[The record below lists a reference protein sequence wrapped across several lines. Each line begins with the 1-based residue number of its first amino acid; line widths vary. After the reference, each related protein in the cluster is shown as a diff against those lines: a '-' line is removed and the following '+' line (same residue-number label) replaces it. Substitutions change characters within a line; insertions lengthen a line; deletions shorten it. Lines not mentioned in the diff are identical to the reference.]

1 VICYNQISIAH
12 PKQLNI
18 TKHCILNQL
27 KPDWFGGPLNCIAAV
42 GYFLAAFAIYTGF
55 PILILAVVRDLP
67 PRFSVPD
74 GWGGFVFWRIMLTTQ
89 LKENGHKP
97 AAAMVV
103 GGGIGGMRSALD
115 LADAGLKVFLI
126 EQAPCLGGRV
136 AQLGYMFPQHDCVLC
151 RGTPDHGYGC
161 TRPSI
166 SPAYLQYNQ
175 HPNIDIMTNTYVI
188 DIEGQAGEFSVSLR
202 QEPRYVD
209 VTRCINCGYC
219 SEICPVELPDSYQ
232 QGLATRKVIHKTA
245 ARAAPDAY
253 HIDRVPYCDECGK
266 CVEVCPSKA
275 IDLNEQPHL
284 ISIEVGAII
293 LALGFQIFD
302 PSELDEYGYR
312 RFPNVLHAMDY
323 ERLASRSGPT
333 EGLVV
338 RPSDQT
344 QPKSIAWLQC
354 IGSRDQNHAYCSSI
368 CCMYATKEAML
379 AKQRL
384 AGNVDCTVFIMDE
397 RAFNKEYAAY
407 FEKARNQHHIQYER
421 CRVSQ
426 IHEDPLTKDLILHFS
441 TPDGSLREERYEMV
455 VLAAGLQPPQSGQHF
470 TQMLDLGLN
479 QYGFCETDKFTPLQ
493 TGHSGVFVAGAF
505 SSPKEIVETIIDA
518 SGAAAE
524 VMRLMNNHLN
534 THTYSRAMPFLT
546 KGLFPP
552 EKDTANEP
560 AQVGV
565 FVCKC
570 GGVISDLIDLHHL
583 TNKIDKMPAVV
594 SSSILEFACFPEGLA
609 HIREQIHSQNL
620 NRVVVAGCSNRT
632 HDSLFQKTV
641 REAGLN
647 PYLVELVNL
656 KEQCIRV
663 HRWQP
668 ELANQKSVELT
679 RMAVGRVSAAQPIH
693 KKKHNVRPSALVI
706 GGGVSG
712 MTAALAIADSGYDAV
727 IVERSDL
734 LGGNLQD
741 MWYVAEGY
749 NPRRLGRDLI
759 NRVRAHQHITT
770 FVRTEVVNQ
779 TGHIGFYQT
788 ELETCLPDHA
798 PDRFSVEHGVTIV
811 ATGARESHEHAW
823 LRIPQVITQRELED
837 RIIHQ
842 PEKIAALHDVVMI
855 QCVRSENAPD
865 YCSRV
870 CCTNTMKN
878 AIRLKLF
885 NPDCRVT
892 VVYKNIITYGFREE
906 FYNEARKLGV
916 IFVRYTDDE
925 PPQLVPTHQGQ
936 QVIVKVRDLS
946 LNRWLELSADIVPLS
961 MSITPSEGTAKLANI
976 LRVPLSSE
984 GFFDEAQMKLR
995 PMDFMREGIFLA
1007 GMAHYPK
1014 FIEESISHALAAA
1027 ARALTILSQRDSLYL
1042 GGVVAVVDPDKCVGC
1057 LTCTR
1062 TCPFEIPRVIQAEG
1076 RPGVGG
1082 LGGAAF
1088 IDDAL
1093 CQGCGT
1099 CTGECPA
1106 NAIQLVNYSDEQ
1118 MMLREIQGIGEWV
1131 AS

>member
-1 VICYNQISIAH
+1 MPINDM
-12 PKQLNI
+12 
-18 TKHCILNQL
+18 
-27 KPDWFGGPLNCIAAV
+27 PD
-42 GYFLAAFAIYTGF
+42 TH
-55 PILILAVVRDLP
+55 
-67 PRFSVPD
+67 
-74 GWGGFVFWRIMLTTQ
+74 Q
-89 LKENGHKP
+89 KP
-97 AAAMVV
+97 AAALVV

-115 LADAGLKVFLI
+115 LADAGLKVYLV
-126 EQAPCLGGRV
+126 EQTPCLGGRV

-175 HPNIDIMTNTYVI
+175 HPNIKILTNTHVI
-188 DIEGQAGEFSVSLR
+188 DIEGQAGDFSVSLR

-209 VTRCINCGYC
+209 VDRCINCGYC
-219 SEICPVELPDSYQ
+219 SEVCPVVLPDPYQ
-232 QGLATRKVIHKTA
+232 QGMATRKAAHKTA

-253 HIDRVPYCDECGK
+253 HIDRGPYCDDCGK
-266 CVEVCPSKA
+266 CVEVCPSQA
-275 IDLNEQPHL
+275 IDLTESARL
-284 ISIEVGAII
+284 LSVEVGAVI
-293 LALGFQIFD
+293 LALGFQIYD
-302 PSELDEYGYR
+302 PTELDEYGYK

-338 RPSDQT
+338 RPSDQRR
-344 QPKSIAWLQC
+344 PESIAWLQC
-354 IGSRDQNHAYCSSI
+354 IGSRDQNNAYCSSI

-384 AGNVDCTVFIMDE
+384 KGEVDCTIFIMDE

-407 FEKARNQHHIQYER
+407 FEKARQQHHIQYER

-426 IHEDPLTKDLILHFS
+426 IHEDPQTKDLILHFS
-441 TPDGSLREERYEMV
+441 EPDGTLREERYEMV
-455 VLAAGLQPPQSGQHF
+455 VLAAGLQPPESGQHF
-470 TQMLDLGLN
+470 MQMLDLELN
-479 QYGFCETDKFTPLQ
+479 QYGFCQTDKFTPLQ

-524 VMRLMNNHLN
+524 VMRLLNDRLN
-534 THTYSRAMPFLT
+534 TYEYSRKLPFISEN
-546 KGLFPP
+546 GLIP
-552 EKDTANEP
+552 EKDVSQELP
-560 AQVGV
+560 RIGV
-565 FVCKC
+565 FTCNC
-570 GGVISDLIDLHHL
+570 GGTLGDLINITHL
-583 TNKIDKMPAVV
+583 TQKATQWPDVV
-594 SSSILEFACFPEGLA
+594 AAETLEYACFAEGLE
-609 HIREQIHSQNL
+609 HIREQIRTQNL
-620 NRVVVAGCSNRT
+620 NRVVIAGCSNRT

-641 REAGLN
+641 RQTGLN
-647 PYLVELVNL
+647 PYLIELVNL
-656 KEQCIRV
+656 KEQCGRV

-668 ELANQKSVELT
+668 DLAHQKAVELT
-679 RMAVGRVSAAQPIH
+679 RMAVGRVAAAQPVH

-706 GGGVSG
+706 GGGLAG

-727 IVERSDL
+727 IIERTER

-749 NPRRLGRDLI
+749 NPRRLGRDLV
-759 NRVRAHQHITT
+759 NRVRAHQHVSVFTH
-770 FVRTEVVNQ
+770 TEVIGQ
-779 TGHIGFYQT
+779 RGHIGFYVT
-788 ELETCLPDHA
+788 ELETRR
-798 PDRFSVEHGVTIV
+798 PDRPAERFTLEHGVTIV
-811 ATGARESHEHAW
+811 ATGAGESHEHPW
-823 LRIPQVITQRELED
+823 LHIPQVITQRDLEN

-842 PEKIAALHDVVMI
+842 PEMIAALRDAVMI
-855 QCVRSENAPD
+855 QCVRSEGAPE

-885 NPDCRVT
+885 NPNCRVT
-892 VVYKNIITYGFREE
+892 VLYKNIVTYGFREE
-906 FYNEARKLGV
+906 YYTEARRLGV
-916 IFVRYTDDE
+916 IFVRYTDEE
-925 PPQLVPTHQGQ
+925 PPQIVTTPSGD
-936 QVIVKVRDLS
+936 QVIVKVRDLA
-946 LNRWLELSADIVPLS
+946 LNRWLDLPADIVPLS
-961 MSITPSEGTAKLANI
+961 MSIVPSEGTSRLARI

-984 GFFDEAQMKLR
+984 GFFDEAQLKLR

-1042 GGVVAVVDPDKCVGC
+1042 GGVVAIVDPEKCVGC

-1062 TCPFEIPRVIQAEG
+1062 TCPFGIPQVTSANGRV
-1076 RPGVGG
+1076 GVGG

-1106 NAIQLVNYSDEQ
+1106 NAIQLVNYTDEQ
-1118 MMLREIQGIGEWV
+1118 MMLRSIHGLGEWLPSST
-1131 AS
+1131 ANIEIGD